1 MSFQLCL
8 LLFGFYLLLYV
19 FLHATLISCKVVQVI
34 DTTRLIF
41 DTQVKNFDTIVSR
54 NGRMRFAGGGG
65 QSKT

>member
-19 FLHATLISCKVVQVI
+19 LLHATLISCKVVQVI

-54 NGRMRFAGGGG
+54 NGRMRSAGGGG